1 MHDLSTLGQALNRT
15 MAVHAP
21 GWTDRNDT
29 DPGITI
35 LEVMAFLAE
44 NVLYSTGQVRGG
56 ESAASRIVQ
65 ALDSYEGRDSVV
77 VRVNGERWERVSSFA
92 DASPDAAVFT
102 LDTSTGTVAFGD
114 GRHGRV
120 PEPGS
125 TISVRYRM
133 GTGAYR

>member
-1 MHDLSTLGQALNRT
+1 MNDSSTLSKALNRT

-21 GWTDRNDT
+21 GWTDRNDS

-44 NVLYSTGQVRGG
+44 NVLYRAGPVGGG

-65 ALDSYEGRDSVV
+65 VLDRYDEREPVV
-77 VRVNGERWERVSSFA
+77 VRVNGQRWERVSSFA
-92 DASPDAAVFT
+92 DTSFDAAVFT
-102 LDTSTGTVAFGD
+102 FDASTGIVAFGD
-114 GRHGRV
+114 GKHGRV

-133 GTGAYR
+133 GTGEYR